1 MVISFYFY
9 SGLFSKYF
17 FLFKDSEISIM
28 ESLFELGALGFI
40 SPKNKI
46 ISFKD
51 EYYGNIDYDHFLKEV
66 LNVN

>member
-1 MVISFYFY
+1 
-9 SGLFSKYF
+9 
-17 FLFKDSEISIM
+17 M